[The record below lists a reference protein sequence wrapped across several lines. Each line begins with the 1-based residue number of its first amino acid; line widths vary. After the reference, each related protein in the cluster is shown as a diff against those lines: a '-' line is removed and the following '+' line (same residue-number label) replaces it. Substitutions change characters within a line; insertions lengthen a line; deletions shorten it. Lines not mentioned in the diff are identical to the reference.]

1 MVLEPKAQAVS
12 EGCKRFL
19 NELGFLA
26 QVTDANGNYVLLVVK
41 RDATKMA

>member
-26 QVTDANGNYVLLVVK
+26 QVTDTNSNYILLVINRIAVE
-41 RDATKMA
+41 MA